1 MSNKTVPTI
10 TFTLPYDFNSQTPY
24 YLTSSE
30 ISPNP
35 YDSYLDCGL
44 QELPLGKGS
53 IADTPPTLDLNYGY
67 SLFPSSN
74 WPFQPMDSIGYSDFQ
89 GSLGGSDSFST
100 SPNSSNPNSPSSSIH
115 SELSDTSPRPMWDQS
130 LFMARNP
137 PSPYALHSIETGYLR
152 GPLAAAD
159 LNKRKRSLD
168 DVYQPMLQYLPD
180 TGQGEHAIN
189 ELFANG
195 VVSLDPYEF
204 QSDNSLSS
212 DMFPFSMANQTMTPM
227 MNVFN
232 TFVPPLPSPT
242 VRSSSLPPNSSNAA
256 ILTANNGTTTST
268 SKTSTTISSKSSST
282 VAGKAGKKGRRLSN
296 SSKSKSGITTIKKEI
311 ITPTN
316 SMSNTGCNNCDSS
329 CGFGTTDKRSL
340 QQLRDVITTI
350 DPTMKGGLVDG
361 LNYLAQLAKN
371 GPNKDISRSD
381 IPTEMLKISMANS
394 VMGML
399 YPPSSTVLPP
409 NNSQSPIPSS
419 APVSSRKQSVEL
431 SQPAVAIGN
440 NGQSYTITSTPCS
453 YNGTYLNCATSPFI
467 KEEPLYEE
475 PPTNKRKKARSN
487 QSSTQAYK
495 ASQQSFRFSVINSVN
510 PKQQPQR
517 LPIQQ
522 AATSM
527 VTVL

>member
-10 TFTLPYDFNSQTPY
+10 TFSLPYDLTSQTQY

-44 QELPLGKGS
+44 LEPPVGKNP
-53 IADTPPTLDLNYGY
+53 IADAPPALDLNYGFP
-67 SLFPSSN
+67 LFPNSN
-74 WPFQPMDSIGYSDFQ
+74 WSFQPIDSIGYSDFQ
-89 GSLGGSDSFST
+89 GSLGSDSFST

-115 SELSDTSPRPMWDQS
+115 SELSDTSPRPALWDQS
-130 LFMARNP
+130 LYMARNP
-137 PSPYALHSIETGYLR
+137 PSPYALTPIEAAFLNGH
-152 GPLAAAD
+152 PAAD

-168 DVYQPMLQYLPD
+168 DVYQPMLQYFPD
-180 TGQGEHAIN
+180 MGQGEHAIN

-195 VVSLDPYEF
+195 VVCLEPYEF
-204 QSDNSLSS
+204 QSDNSVSS
-212 DMFPFSMANQTMTPM
+212 EMFPFSMATNQTMTPM
-227 MNVFN
+227 VNVFN
-232 TFVPPLPSPT
+232 TFVPPLPSPP
-242 VRSSSLPPNSSNAA
+242 VRSTSLLPNSCNAP
-256 ILTANNGTTTST
+256 IITAKNGTTSR
-268 SKTSTTISSKSSST
+268 TSTTSSKSSSPST
-282 VAGKAGKKGRRLSN
+282 TTSKAGKKGRKLSN
-296 SSKSKSGITTIKKEI
+296 SPKSKSGITTIKKEV
-311 ITPTN
+311 ITPTT
-316 SMSNTGCNNCDSS
+316 SSTGCGSNNCDSS
-329 CGFGTTDKRSL
+329 CGMGSKGTTDKRSL

-361 LNYLAQLAKN
+361 LKYLAQLAKN
-371 GPNKDISRSD
+371 GPNRDISRSD

-399 YPPSSTVLPP
+399 YPQPSANILPL
-409 NNSQSPIPSS
+409 NNSQSSVPTSS
-419 APVSSRKQSVEL
+419 QKQSVEL
-431 SQPAVAIGN
+431 SQPTVVIGN

-453 YNGTYLNCATSPFI
+453 YNGAYLNCTPSPFI

-487 QSSTQAYK
+487 QTSTQASK
-495 ASQQSFRFSVINSVN
+495 VSQQSFRFNVINSVN

-517 LPIQQ
+517 LPLQQQ
-522 AATSM
+522 APTSM